1 MDATTLKI
9 NQKTKM
15 NKFLK
20 WYNYEDNHMYPV
32 PSNKQLFWFII
43 IMMTCFVMKIVQ
55 MTKL

>member
-1 MDATTLKI
+1 MI
-9 NQKTKM
+9 

-20 WYNYEDNHMYPV
+20 WYNYEENYMYPV